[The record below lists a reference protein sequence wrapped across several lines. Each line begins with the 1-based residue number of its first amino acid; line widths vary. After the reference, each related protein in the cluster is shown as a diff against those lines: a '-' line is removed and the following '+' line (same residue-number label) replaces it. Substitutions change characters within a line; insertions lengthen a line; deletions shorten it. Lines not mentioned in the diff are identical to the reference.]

1 MALIWLNAVA
11 AFSQSS
17 LSRHV
22 PHLNIVIFN
31 PCIPELVPDVRCLEK
46 FLGNI
51 PLNYIFLFLPSSSS
65 SSSSFSFSFL
75 FFSLHQRVTK
85 GTISVTLRESSRER
99 SRSFFRESFQRL
111 EYTEWNVWQERRR
124 KKNQKEYIYSSLF
137 RKETFEERKE
147 KVDRSRP

>member
-51 PLNYIFLFLPSSSS
+51 PLNYIFLFLPSS

-124 KKNQKEYIYSSLF
+124 KKNQKEYIYIRHFFEKRHSK
-137 RKETFEERKE
+137 RK